1 MIYLDSNVFLN
12 AILDE
17 EKGEM
22 ARELLRGV
30 QDGNDRAATS
40 ALTFD
45 EVFWVVKKHRGF
57 DNALKAA
64 KALLEMPNLIFI
76 EVNDKVIWHAWELSK
91 EYRLDPRDSI
101 HAACALSRD
110 IKTIVSEDEHF
121 DKVKEVT
128 RQGFGR

>member
-17 EKGEM
+17 EKGEI

-30 QDGNDRAATS
+30 QDGKDQAATS

-57 DNALKAA
+57 EDALKAS

-91 EYRLDPRDSI
+91 EYGLDPRDSI

-110 IKTIVSEDEHF
+110 IKTIVSEDDHF
-121 DKVKEVT
+121 DTVKEVK
-128 RQGFGR
+128 RLGFGK